1 MLIRCRKLELPV
13 ARWVDL
19 ICLLISGLTFFVI
32 VAQTMNLAHAQTATA
47 DILSQ
52 DERRWLTENQ
62 ERLVL
67 AVETAYAPFVFLD
80 ANGRI
85 TGLAHEHMQL
95 LEKKLGVHFR
105 QKRFSS
111 LDGIFSEIR
120 SGEVHLVNAV
130 TQTPLRS
137 GFLAFTA
144 PIISLPNVIIVRKEH
159 AGSMNEKDLAGLKV
173 SLIKSYAV
181 TEYLTARGY
190 GIVPQWIS
198 DDLSGLLDVAF
209 GRSDAAVIDLAT
221 ASYLIEEKGLTN
233 LRVAGEVGVGI
244 RLAIGSATQEPM
256 LGKILEKGLGAI
268 TDKERRE
275 IRDHWISVPRE
286 SLFRD
291 WRFWLVIGGVLF
303 AALAAIILVLLW
315 NRALRNQVVLR
326 TADIAKEKE
335 ALKASEKN
343 LAITLR
349 SIGDAVIATDAGGR
363 IARMNPSAE
372 RLTGWPLAEARNR
385 PLPEVFRIVDAD
397 TRESVFD
404 PAQRVM
410 EEGQVVGLIND
421 TVLLARDGQEYR
433 IADSAAPI
441 RSDGGEIV
449 GVVLV
454 FSDVTEKCLM
464 EKELQSLGEFYR
476 QLFDQAPLPY
486 QSLDENGFVIEAN
499 KAWMEVLG
507 YSRAEVVGKWFGDF
521 LAPEFVEEFRQQFTP
536 LMTAGRDRCEFEMVH
551 KNGGRRCIV
560 FEGRIGYGLGGEFKQ
575 LHCVLM
581 DITERRQAEEILKE
595 SEWRFRRAI
604 EEAPFPVMMHV
615 EDGSVLVISRAWTE
629 ITGYTQ
635 QDIPTTADWTE
646 KAYGED
652 KAIAL
657 AGIAA
662 VYSLEQRKAQGEYHV
677 RCRDGRV
684 RLWEFSSV
692 GLGAMSDG
700 RRIAISMAMDITE
713 RKQAESELVQHR
725 YHLEELVALRTSE
738 LERAKEA
745 AEVANLAKSAFLS
758 NMSHEIRTPMNAII
772 GMSNLL
778 RRSGLNPTQIDRL
791 NKIELASDHLL
802 NVINDI
808 LDLSKI
814 EAGKLLI
821 ENIPLAIESLL
832 VNIRSIMCGRLQSKG
847 LQLKVES
854 DVFPSGLQGDPTRL
868 QQALLNF
875 VSNAIKFTDVGTVTL
890 RAIKQAETEEEVQVR
905 FEVKDTGIGIAS
917 ESQAR
922 LFSAFEQA
930 DSSTTRKYGGTGLGL
945 VITRRLSELMGGEAG
960 VVSSPGVGS
969 TFWFT
974 ARLKKIETR
983 EQSLPA
989 FRSDAEVLIR
999 QRHQGRRI
1007 LLVDDEPVNLEVAR
1021 LFLESSGLLV
1031 DTAENGLEAVERAS
1045 KTAYAVILMD
1055 VQMPELNG
1063 LEATRKIR
1071 TLPAH
1076 RNTPILA
1083 MTANVFVEDKVL
1095 CLEAGM
1101 DDFLGKPFSPDLL
1114 FSMLAN
1120 ALNQR
1125 SE

>member
-1 MLIRCRKLELPV
+1 MLIRCRTLELPV
-13 ARWVDL
+13 ARWAAFL
-19 ICLLISGLTFFVI
+19 YLLMSSLTFFVI
-32 VAQTMNLAHAQTATA
+32 VAPTINPAHAQTASV

-62 ERLVL
+62 ARLVL

-80 ANGRI
+80 ANDRI
-85 TGLAHEHMQL
+85 TGLAHDHMQL
-95 LEKKLGVHFR
+95 LEQKLGIRFR

-111 LDGIFSEIR
+111 LDDVFSEIR

-130 TQTPLRS
+130 TRTPLRS
-137 GFLAFTA
+137 SFLAFTP
-144 PIISLPNVIIVRKEH
+144 PIIALPNIIIVRKERV
-159 AGSMNEKDLAGLKV
+159 GSMSEKDLAGLKV
-173 SLIKSYAV
+173 SLVRSYAIS
-181 TEYLTARGY
+181 EYLTGKDY
-190 GIVPQWIS
+190 GIVPQWVP
-198 DDLSGLLDVAF
+198 DDLGGLLDVSF
-209 GRSDAAVIDLAT
+209 GRSDATVIDLAT
-221 ASYLIEEKGLTN
+221 ASYLIQENGLTN
-233 LRVAGEVGVGI
+233 LRVAGEADLGI

-256 LGKILEKGLGAI
+256 LGQILEKGLAAI

-275 IRDHWISVPRE
+275 IRDRWISFSGE

-291 WRFWLVIGGVLF
+291 WRFWLVSGGILF
-303 AALAAIILVLLW
+303 AALAAITRVLLW
-315 NRALRNQVVLR
+315 NRTLRNQVVLR
-326 TADIAKEKE
+326 TADIAREKE
-335 ALKASEKN
+335 ALKASEEN

-349 SIGDAVIATDAGGR
+349 SIGDAVIATDAEGR
-363 IARMNPSAE
+363 ITQMNLSAE
-372 RLTGWPLAEARNR
+372 RLTGWSLAEARTR
-385 PLPEVFRIVDAD
+385 ALPEVFRIVDAD
-397 TRESVFD
+397 SRESVAD
-404 PAQRVM
+404 PVRQVM
-410 EEGQVVGLIND
+410 EQGQVVGLVSH
-421 TVLLARDGQEYR
+421 TVLLARNGQEYQ

-441 RSDGGEIV
+441 RNDGGEIV

-454 FSDVTEKCLM
+454 FSDVTEKCRM
-464 EKELQSLGEFYR
+464 EKELQTLGEFYR
-476 QLFDQAPLPY
+476 ELFDQAPLPY
-486 QSLDENGFVIEAN
+486 QSLDGNGCVIEAN

-507 YSRAEVVGKWFGDF
+507 YSRGEVVGKWFGDF
-521 LAPEFVEEFRQQFTP
+521 LAPEFVNEFRQQFP
-536 LMTAGRDRCEFEMVH
+536 SLKAAGRNRCEFEMVH

-560 FEGRIGYGLGGEFKQ
+560 FEGRIGYGPECEFRQ

-581 DITERRQAEEILKE
+581 DITESKHGAEILKE

-604 EEAPFPVMMHV
+604 EEAPFPIMMHV

-629 ITGYTQ
+629 ITGYTR
-635 QDIPTTADWTE
+635 QDIPTTADWAE
-646 KAYGED
+646 QAFGER

-657 AGIAA
+657 AEIDAM
-662 VYSLEQRKAQGEYHV
+662 YSLEQRKAGGECHV
-677 RCRDGRV
+677 RCRDGRI
-684 RLWEFSSV
+684 RQWEFSSV

-700 RRIAISMAMDITE
+700 RRIAISMAMDVTE
-713 RKQAESELVQHR
+713 RKQAESELAQHR

-778 RRSGLNPTQIDRL
+778 RRSGLSPTQIDRL
-791 NKIELASDHLL
+791 NKIESASDHLL

-814 EAGKLLI
+814 EAGKLQI
-821 ENIPLAIESLL
+821 EEAPVAINSLL
-832 VNIRSIMCGRLQSKG
+832 VNIRSIMSGRVHSKG

-854 DVFPSGLQGDPTRL
+854 DAFPSGLQGDPTRL
-868 QQALLNF
+868 QQAVLNF
-875 VSNAIKFTDVGTVTL
+875 VSNAIKFTDAGTVTL
-890 RAIKQAETEEEVQVR
+890 RAIKQAETAEEVLVR
-905 FEVKDTGIGIAS
+905 FEVKDTGIGIAPD
-917 ESQAR
+917 SQTR

-945 VITRRLSELMGGEAG
+945 VITRRLAELMGGEAG
-960 VVSSPGVGS
+960 VVSVPGAGS

-974 ARLKKIETR
+974 ARLKKFEGR
-983 EQSLPA
+983 EHSSPA
-989 FRSDAEVLIR
+989 LRSDAEILIR

-1021 LFLESSGLLV
+1021 LFLESAGLVV
-1031 DTAENGLEAVERAS
+1031 DTAEDGLEAVDRAS

-1055 VQMPELNG
+1055 VQMPKLDG
-1063 LEATRKIR
+1063 LEATRQIR
-1071 TLPAH
+1071 ALPAY
-1076 RNTPILA
+1076 RDTPILA

-1101 DDFLGKPFSPDLL
+1101 DDFLIKPFSPDLL
-1114 FSMLAN
+1114 FSMLIK
-1120 ALNQR
+1120 ALNRR